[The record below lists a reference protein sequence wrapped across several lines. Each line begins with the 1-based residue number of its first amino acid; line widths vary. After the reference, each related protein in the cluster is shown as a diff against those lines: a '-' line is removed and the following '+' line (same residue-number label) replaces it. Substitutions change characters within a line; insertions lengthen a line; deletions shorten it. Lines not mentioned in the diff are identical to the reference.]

1 MSENKA
7 PNHRAVIKTK
17 NGQDIPVRVLTD
29 EDVPALQSFN
39 EKLSEH
45 TRSQFLPHSYDTKM
59 VLQYCERNRNE
70 MDRIYVAIHQNSIIG
85 YFFLWDFNRSF
96 PVLGIGIADAYQGQG
111 LGKEMMRILVEDAKT
126 AGSKGIILTT
136 VLSNEKAYQL
146 YLKMGFLYLGDT
158 DNIAGDGRVVRE
170 RMMFLPLI
178 SGVKPDIQ
186 DFAPPVL

>member
-7 PNHRAVIKTK
+7 PNHRAVIKTR

-39 EKLSEH
+39 EELSEQ
-45 TRSQFLPHSYDTKM
+45 TRSQFLPHSYETKT
-59 VLQYCERNRNE
+59 VLQYCERNRLDV
-70 MDRIYVAIHQNSIIG
+70 DRIYVATLQNSIVG
-85 YFFLWDFNRSF
+85 YFFLWDFKRPF
-96 PVLGIGIADAYQGQG
+96 PVLGIGIADDFQGQG

-126 AGSKGIILTT
+126 AGSKGILLTT

-158 DNIAGDGRVVRE
+158 DNVAGDGRVVRE
-170 RMMFLPLI
+170 RMMFLPLKT
-178 SGVKPDIQ
+178 GAKPDIQ
-186 DFAPPVL
+186 DFEPPVL